1 MLRAMIEQAALRRAQ
16 RGEAERSQRDSQR
29 ARSARP
35 AFRAA
40 TQAQAA
46 RLGVAGWVRNLADGS
61 VEAAIE
67 GAPEAV
73 EALVAFCRRGPRFAV
88 VSEVLASDEAP
99 EGLTGFSIR

>member
-1 MLRAMIEQAALRRAQ
+1 MASVQ
-16 RGEAERSQRDSQR
+16 RNNSRTPDERTRQRVIVRGRVQGV
-29 ARSARP
+29 

-46 RLGVAGWVRNLADGS
+46 RLGLAGWVRNLADGS

-67 GAPEAV
+67 GAPDAV
-73 EALVAFCRRGPRFAV
+73 EALVAFCRRGPRFAI
-88 VSEVLASDEAP
+88 VSEVLASDEPP